1 MAHELPR
8 PCLRLLSAQCGVIA
22 SWQAEAA
29 GISGRHMRNL
39 ELSGR
44 WQRLYFGVY
53 AAFTGQPPRS
63 AGLWAAVLRA
73 GPRAILSHETA
84 AELDGLSDKPSKV
97 IHVTVRS
104 EQHRLPVAGVV
115 IHRSSRSIAF
125 KQQRP
130 LPPRTATEETVLDL
144 ADAAASFD
152 TVVSLVARACQGGL
166 TTPFLLADSLQL
178 RARARWRG
186 ELRQALMDVA
196 EGVHSP
202 LEYRYLHGVER
213 AHGLPRP
220 DRQAEADRHPGRI
233 FRDIHYRRYRV
244 AVELDGTASHP
255 DERRWQD
262 KRRDNA
268 AAADGIFTLRYG
280 WADITERPCETARE
294 IATVLARGGWPGT
307 IRRCGPECRCSPGDA
322 GPAAAAERNGVGP
335 GCRC

>member
-8 PCLRLLSAQCGVIA
+8 PCLQLLSAQCGVIA

-29 GISGRHMRNL
+29 GISGRRMRNL

-44 WQRLYFGVY
+44 WRRLHFGVY
-53 AAFTGQPPRS
+53 ATFTGQPPRP
-63 AGLWAAVLRA
+63 AVLWAAVLRA

-84 AELDGLSDKPSKV
+84 AELDGLSDKPGKT

-104 EQHRLPVAGVV
+104 AQHRQPVPGMV

-152 TVVSLVARACQGGL
+152 TVVWLVARACQRGL
-166 TTPFLLADSLQL
+166 TTPFLVADSLQL

-186 ELRQALMDVA
+186 ELRQALLDVA

-202 LEYRYLHGVER
+202 LEYRYLHDVER
-213 AHGLPRP
+213 AHGLPPP

-255 DERRWQD
+255 DEQRWQD

-280 WADITERPCETARE
+280 WADVTERPCETARE
-294 IATVLARGGWPGT
+294 IAAVLAKGGWPGVL
-307 IRRCGPECRCSPGDA
+307 RRCGPKCRC
-322 GPAAAAERNGVGP
+322 
-335 GCRC
+335 

>member
-39 ELSGR
+39 ELSER

-104 EQHRLPVAGVV
+104 EQHRQPVAGVV

-144 ADAAASFD
+144 ADATASFD
-152 TVVSLVARACQGGL
+152 TVVWLVARACRGGL

-186 ELRQALMDVA
+186 KLREALQDVA

-233 FRDIHYRRYRV
+233 FRDIHYRRYGV

-255 DERRWQD
+255 DEQRWQD

-280 WADITERPCETARE
+280 WADVTERPCETARE

-307 IRRCGPECRCSPGDA
+307 LRRCGPECRC
-322 GPAAAAERNGVGP
+322 
-335 GCRC
+335 

>member
-1 MAHELPR
+1 MAQQLPR
-8 PCLRLLSAQCGVIA
+8 PCLRLLSSQCGVIA
-22 SWQAEAA
+22 SWQASAA
-29 GISGRHMRNL
+29 GISGHHMLDL
-39 ELSGR
+39 ERSGR
-44 WQRLYFGVY
+44 WQRLHFGVY
-53 AAFTGQPPRS
+53 AAFTGQPPRL
-63 AGLWAAVLRA
+63 AVLWAAVLRA

-84 AELDGLSDKPSKV
+84 AELDGLAEKPGKLV
-97 IHVTVRS
+97 HLTVPYS
-104 EQHRLPVAGVV
+104 QRLQPVPGMV
-115 IHRSSRSIAF
+115 IHRSSRSMAF

-130 LPPRTATEETVLDL
+130 LPPQTATEETVLDL

-152 TVVSLVARACQGGL
+152 TVVWLVARACQRGL

-186 ELRQALMDVA
+186 ELRQALLDVA

-213 AHGLPRP
+213 AHGLPCP

-233 FRDIHYRRYRV
+233 FRDIHYRKYRV

-255 DERRWQD
+255 DEQRWQD

-280 WADITERPCETARE
+280 WADVTERPCETARE
-294 IATVLARGGWPGT
+294 IARVLARGGWPGT
-307 IRRCGPECRCSPGDA
+307 LRRCGPECRC
-322 GPAAAAERNGVGP
+322 
-335 GCRC
+335 

>member
-1 MAHELPR
+1 MLD
-8 PCLRLLSAQCGVIA
+8 
-22 SWQAEAA
+22 
-29 GISGRHMRNL
+29 L
-39 ELSGR
+39 ERSGR
-44 WQRLYFGVY
+44 WRRLHFGVY
-53 AAFTGQPPRS
+53 AAFTGQPPRP
-63 AGLWAAVLRA
+63 AVLWAAVLRA

-84 AELDGLSDKPSKV
+84 AELDGLVDKPSKLV
-97 IHVTVRS
+97 HLTVPYSQRRES
-104 EQHRLPVAGVV
+104 APGML

-144 ADAAASFD
+144 AQAAASLD
-152 TVVSLVARACQGGL
+152 TVVWLVARACQRGL

-178 RARARWRG
+178 RTRARWRG
-186 ELRQALMDVA
+186 ELTQALLDVA

-244 AVELDGTASHP
+244 AVELDGKASHP
-255 DERRWQD
+255 DEQRWQD

-280 WADITERPCETARE
+280 WADVTERPCETAQE
-294 IATVLARGGWPGT
+294 IATVLARGGWSGT
-307 IRRCGPECRCSPGDA
+307 LRRC
-322 GPAAAAERNGVGP
+322 GP

>member
-1 MAHELPR
+1 MAQELPK
-8 PCLRLLSAQCGVIA
+8 PCLRLLSSQCGVIA
-22 SWQAEAA
+22 GWQARAA
-29 GISGRHMRNL
+29 GVGARQIENL
-39 ELSGR
+39 VRYGR
-44 WQRLYFGVY
+44 WRRIHFGVY
-53 AAFTGQPPRS
+53 AAFTGDPLRP
-63 AGLWAAVLRA
+63 AILWAAVLRA

-84 AELDGLSDKPSKV
+84 AELDGLSHKPSNM

-104 EQHRLPVAGVV
+104 EQHRQPVPGVA
-115 IHRSSRSIAF
+115 IHRSSRIIAF

-130 LPPRTATEETVLDL
+130 LPPQTATEETVLDL
-144 ADAAASFD
+144 ADGAASFD
-152 TVVSLVARACQGGL
+152 TVVWLVARACQGGL

-186 ELRQALMDVA
+186 ELRQALLDVA

-233 FRDIHYRRYRV
+233 FRDIHYRKYRV

-255 DERRWQD
+255 DEQRWQD

-280 WADITERPCETARE
+280 WADVTERPCETARE

-307 IRRCGPECRCSPGDA
+307 LRRCGPECRS
-322 GPAAAAERNGVGP
+322 
-335 GCRC
+335 

>member
-1 MAHELPR
+1 MAQQLPR
-8 PCLRLLSAQCGVIA
+8 PCLRLLSSQCGVIA
-22 SWQAEAA
+22 SWQASAA
-29 GISGRHMRNL
+29 GISGHHMLDL
-39 ELSGR
+39 ERSGR
-44 WQRLYFGVY
+44 WQRLHFGVY
-53 AAFTGQPPRS
+53 AAFTGQPPRP
-63 AGLWAAVLRA
+63 AVLWAAVLRA

-84 AELDGLSDKPSKV
+84 AELDGLAEKPGKLV
-97 IHVTVRS
+97 HLTVPYS
-104 EQHRLPVAGVV
+104 QRLQPVPGMV
-115 IHRSSRSIAF
+115 IHRSSRSMAF

-130 LPPRTATEETVLDL
+130 LPPQTATEETVLDL

-152 TVVSLVARACQGGL
+152 TVVWLVARACQRGL

-186 ELRQALMDVA
+186 ELRQALLDVA

-213 AHGLPRP
+213 AHGLPCP

-233 FRDIHYRRYRV
+233 FRDIHYRKYRV

-255 DERRWQD
+255 DEQRWQD

-280 WADITERPCETARE
+280 WADVTERPCETARE

-307 IRRCGPECRCSPGDA
+307 LRRCGPECRC
-322 GPAAAAERNGVGP
+322 
-335 GCRC
+335 